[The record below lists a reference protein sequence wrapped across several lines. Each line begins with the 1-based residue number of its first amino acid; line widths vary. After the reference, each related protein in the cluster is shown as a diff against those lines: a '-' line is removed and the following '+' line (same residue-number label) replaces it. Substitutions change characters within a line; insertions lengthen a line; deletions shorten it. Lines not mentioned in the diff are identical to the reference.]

1 MLEKLSEIDQRFEK
15 LTELLI
21 RPETVADQQQ
31 FRTLSRE
38 HSELQEIVTAYRQY
52 QKISQSLEEN
62 QLIAD
67 DASEDT
73 ELRDLAREEI
83 QELEVQSK
91 DLTQQLELLLLPKD
105 PDDTRN
111 TILEIRAGTGGDEA
125 ALFASDLFR
134 MYARFA
140 ESQQWKLE
148 ILNES
153 STDIGG
159 FKEVIAM
166 VKGKGAYSACIGL
179 NAQCNRVI
187 ANCRGIGG
195 NGCGIDA
202 TGHSVGAQS
211 HGLVACG
218 IGENTERNTVK
229 TVGFGLYSDGC

>member
-21 RPETVADQQQ
+21 QPETVADQQK

-38 HSELQEIVTAYRQY
+38 HSELQEIVKAYRQY

-140 ESQQWKLE
+140 ESQLSL
-148 ILNES
+148 IH
-153 STDIGG
+153 I
-159 FKEVIAM
+159 
-166 VKGKGAYSACIGL
+166 
-179 NAQCNRVI
+179 
-187 ANCRGIGG
+187 
-195 NGCGIDA
+195 
-202 TGHSVGAQS
+202 
-211 HGLVACG
+211 
-218 IGENTERNTVK
+218 
-229 TVGFGLYSDGC
+229 

>member
-21 RPETVADQQQ
+21 QPETVADQQQ

-111 TILEIRAGTGGDEA
+111 TILEIRAGTGGDDGYSSRMPVA
-125 ALFASDLFR
+125 RHLMQPTRTSLAGSPVLNKQLCPYMVLLRMGFTMPGLSPDPRCALTAPFHP
-134 MYARFA
+134 Y
-140 ESQQWKLE
+140 Q
-148 ILNES
+148 
-153 STDIGG
+153 
-159 FKEVIAM
+159 
-166 VKGKGAYSACIGL
+166 
-179 NAQCNRVI
+179 
-187 ANCRGIGG
+187 
-195 NGCGIDA
+195 
-202 TGHSVGAQS
+202 
-211 HGLVACG
+211 
-218 IGENTERNTVK
+218 TVCLA
-229 TVGFGLYSDGC
+229 VCFLWHFP